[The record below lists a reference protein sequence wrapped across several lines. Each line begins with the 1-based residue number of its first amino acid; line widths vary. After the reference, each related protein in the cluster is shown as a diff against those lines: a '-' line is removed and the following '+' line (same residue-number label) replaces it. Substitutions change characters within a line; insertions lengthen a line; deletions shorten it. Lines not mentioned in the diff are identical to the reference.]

1 MYYTCNLENF
11 GLELLVI
18 EYLGVMQTTYAL
30 KSVVLRTNIE
40 YNTHP
45 YLTNKETSPEAHS
58 CTWD

>member
-30 KSVVLRTNIE
+30 KSVVLRTNVE
-40 YNTHP
+40 YNTHS

-58 CTWD
+58 CKWD